1 MSTYNENK
9 SSNILRTQSYIA
21 NGMPNPNFKPNKKDN
36 STKLKEKK
44 NTKKASNKSKPKTN
58 KNKNYI
64 NDVKKQKNQKDNTF
78 NKPNQKQLLK
88 KYINDKCDEKTEI
101 INHKHK
107 NNQSRNILLYNT
119 KTEKFKNINENYLYA
134 KTRHHHVIN
143 KYYNKNESKG
153 KENNKNVLNFGN
165 KKGYNNSRILPN
177 SEIDKPNGFHK
188 SNRYTNKINEE
199 YFSKTKKANSTSKF
213 DFQNI
218 ENLTKLGIMT
228 TRENIKRTRNKEF
241 RRDIDKIYNMTYRS
255 KIKPQAKMY
264 TTFKK
269 EKNFV
274 NKILSNENDDYL
286 DIKNHRNKNIL
297 LNKLNYYTQREKIN
311 FKDNCKIK
319 RGLLTIKNL
328 INKKMMLFS
337 PKEDINKLNKI
348 SNNIFHHSY
357 SNYKQYNNNCL
368 NYGKNQIKSMNNVS
382 SPALTEYNIKY
393 KKNEDCFSDI
403 FKIKFSK
410 SLSNIINSIKEK
422 RNTSKFIKDLN
433 KNKNYG
439 NNTHKQFKFS
449 FSKNSHDD
457 SIDEFYSP
465 NKSKINNIFSND
477 TKKLNNNKKINYFIK
492 KNISSDNFQRTINK
506 KNNKINYNAINI
518 RIQNYINSYKEKQL
532 SVMPVNKAIDN

>member
-36 STKLKEKK
+36 STKLKAKK

-64 NDVKKQKNQKDNTF
+64 NNVKKQKNQKDNTF

-101 INHKHK
+101 INYKHK

-368 NYGKNQIKSMNNVS
+368 NYGKNQIKSINVS

-492 KNISSDNFQRTINK
+492 KNISSDGFQRTINK